1 VTDRG
6 RRGSV
11 ASTVASGPRSVV
23 TALYAEA
30 GESIEE
36 IARFVGHASPVTTA
50 GYVRD
55 LGNRPAAF
63 AERAARLLDPA
74 AGGP

>member
-1 VTDRG
+1 
-6 RRGSV
+6 
-11 ASTVASGPRSVV
+11 VV

-63 AERAARLLDPA
+63 AERALRLLDPA
-74 AGGP
+74 AGER